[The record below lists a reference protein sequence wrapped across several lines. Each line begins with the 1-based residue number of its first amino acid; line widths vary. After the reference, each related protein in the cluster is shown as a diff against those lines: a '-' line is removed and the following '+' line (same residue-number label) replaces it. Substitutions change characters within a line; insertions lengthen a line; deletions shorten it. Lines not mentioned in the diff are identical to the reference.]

1 MSPGAVYTPPAGAIF
16 RVSIAM
22 VLWFAMIFAAPF
34 PALVGLAINATII
47 YGLTRVEAQEPHMF
61 DGNYPFMDVLW
72 TAIVIFAWMI
82 WLWMAIVI
90 FGDIFRRRDTSGFS
104 KVLWTVFIVLVP
116 FLGVLVY
123 MLANNSGI
131 AERNLE
137 QQRQMQASFDER
149 VRSAAGGS
157 DATAQ
162 IANAK
167 QLLDTGAITTEEY
180 TTLKR
185 KALG

>member
-1 MSPGAVYTPPAGAIF
+1 
-16 RVSIAM
+16 
-22 VLWFAMIFAAPF
+22 
-34 PALVGLAINATII
+34 
-47 YGLTRVEAQEPHMF
+47 MF
-61 DGNYPFMDVLW
+61 DDGNYPFMDVMW

-90 FGDIFRRRDTSGFS
+90 FGDIIRRRDTGAFS
-104 KVLWTVFIVLVP
+104 KVVWTVFIVLVP

-123 MLANNSGI
+123 MLASGNGI

-137 QQRQMQASFDER
+137 QQQKYQATFDDH
-149 VRSAAGGS
+149 VRTVAGGS

-167 QLLDTGAITTEEY
+167 QLLDTGAITSDEF